1 MAEDIKNLDVLANA
15 WMDIV
20 NGVGFPA
27 DFDGTESPEAH
38 RATLNVE
45 ERIRDYIVSSGDKRL
60 YGLLWLL
67 GHASLRMEQ
76 ELWPE
81 EYARLKREIEEAVRE
96 ADDPNTEWVSHE
108 EVKASW
114 AIKRAD
120 LLKKIE
126 DK

>member
-15 WMDIV
+15 WVDII
-20 NGVGFPA
+20 NGAGFPA

-45 ERIRDYIVSSGDKRL
+45 ERIRDYIVSSSDKRL

-81 EYARLKREIEEAVRE
+81 EYARLKREVEEAVKE
-96 ADDPNTEWVSHE
+96 ADDPNAEWISHE
-108 EVKASW
+108 EAKAIF
-114 AIKRAD
+114 AKERAK
-120 LLKKIE
+120 LLKKIN